1 MKLGVAG
8 LLGDGSL
15 EAARRVRE
23 LGFSVASW
31 HLPDAEIAA
40 DARRL
45 RAVRT
50 ALETAGVE
58 LCQLVPP
65 AYPSLVH
72 PDAAVR
78 EAGLAL
84 LHTCL
89 HAARALN
96 ASNLYVRPG
105 SLNPAGAW
113 TPHPDNHAIETRAR
127 LIESL
132 RRLVSLAEGCGVPL
146 ALEGHVVSP
155 VHTPE
160 VLREVLDG
168 VASPWLRVNADPVNF
183 VDSLDT
189 AFRPTAL
196 VHALFDVAGDAVI
209 TAHIK
214 DVTVGNALV
223 LHVEE
228 CVPGRGFMDQ
238 EAVLRRFAACCPGGA
253 VLIEHLPAE
262 QVPEARRALLRAAA
276 SAGLGFEE
284 A

>member
-15 EAARRVRE
+15 EAARRVRD

-31 HLPDAEIAA
+31 HLPNAETAA
-40 DARRL
+40 DERRL
-45 RAVRT
+45 HTVRD
-50 ALETAGVE
+50 ALEAVGLK

-84 LHTCL
+84 LHTML
-89 HAARALN
+89 RAARILN
-96 ASNLYVRPG
+96 AGNLYVRPG

-113 TPHPDNHAIETRAR
+113 TPHPDNHAPETRER
-127 LIESL
+127 LIASL
-132 RRLVSLAEGCGVPL
+132 RLLVPLAEEYGIPL

-168 VASPWLRVNADPVNF
+168 VGSPWLRVNADPVNF
-183 VDSLDT
+183 VSTLDT

-196 VHALFDVAGDAVI
+196 VHQLFDMAGGAVI

-214 DVTVGNALV
+214 DVTAGDTLV
-223 LHVEE
+223 LHLNE
-228 CVPGRGFMDQ
+228 CIPGRGYMDH
-238 EAVLRRFAACCPGGA
+238 EAVLRRFAACCPDGV

-262 QVPEARRALLRAAA
+262 QVPEAREALLRAAA
-276 SAGLGFEE
+276 SAGLAFEE